1 MQTIREHESLGS
13 QTQWRNMPVRF
24 PAKSF
29 LWKFFCVIARISTLI
44 FPQFETFCNSD
55 DEFEKIVLGPLKL

>member
-1 MQTIREHESLGS
+1 
-13 QTQWRNMPVRF
+13 MPVRF
-24 PAKSF
+24 PAISS

-55 DEFEKIVLGPLKL
+55 DEFEKIVLGPLKF